1 MAGKLIDWNV
11 VNEIHQPDGTVVR
24 QFPVTK
30 LENIIDVDKLTG
42 IQIKA
47 LKLLAVNSY
56 IVDDT
61 TGKTY
66 KIGMENG
73 KVYFTESDVSVMDIL
88 NTITEVITPVEP
100 TELEEDNPA

>member
-1 MAGKLIDWNV
+1 MTGNIIDQNV
-11 VNEIHQPDGTVVR
+11 VNEIHKPDGTVVR

-30 LENIIDVDKLTG
+30 LEDIIDMDKLTG
-42 IQIKA
+42 MQTKA

-66 KIGMENG
+66 KIGMNNG

-88 NTITEVITPVEP
+88 NMITEVITPIEP
-100 TELEEDNPA
+100 TE